1 MDIIPVTYERIYS
14 TCRSAIITSPIGD
27 SLYDHLRI
35 ELEKAVGQLVTEMV
49 TLGKNDVAWISS
61 LNEYFKWFED
71 QIVEFGAFVRN
82 LVLICASSLFSS
94 LFSPTWTK
102 STS

>member
-1 MDIIPVTYERIYS
+1 MDILPVAYERIYS
-14 TCRSAIITSPIGD
+14 TCRSAITTSAIGD

-35 ELEKAVGQLVTEMV
+35 ELEKAVGQMETEMA

-71 QIVEFGAFVRN
+71 QIVKSGAFVRN
-82 LVLICASSLFSS
+82 LVLTCASSLFSS

-102 STS
+102 PTS